1 MASEKEES
9 SVYVGGMR
17 VVFKRKILNVHR
29 KGMGRRVKGE
39 DAYGKVVDW

>member
-1 MASEKEES
+1 M
-9 SVYVGGMR
+9 YVGGMR